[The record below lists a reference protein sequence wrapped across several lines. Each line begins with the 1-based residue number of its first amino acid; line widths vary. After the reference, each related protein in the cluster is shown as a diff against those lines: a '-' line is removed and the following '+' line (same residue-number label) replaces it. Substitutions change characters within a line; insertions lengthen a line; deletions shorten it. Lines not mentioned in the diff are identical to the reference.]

1 MFRVGGDEFVV
12 FLHGNDYSA
21 RHEIMDKLRRQ
32 VLENKKK
39 GEGVII
45 AAGMAEYNPENDN
58 FVSDIF
64 ERADKEM
71 CEDKKKLKA
80 LE

>member
-1 MFRVGGDEFVV
+1 
-12 FLHGNDYSA
+12 
-21 RHEIMDKLRRQ
+21 MDKLRRQ
-32 VLENKKK
+32 VIENKKK

-71 CEDKKKLKA
+71 YEDKKKLKA